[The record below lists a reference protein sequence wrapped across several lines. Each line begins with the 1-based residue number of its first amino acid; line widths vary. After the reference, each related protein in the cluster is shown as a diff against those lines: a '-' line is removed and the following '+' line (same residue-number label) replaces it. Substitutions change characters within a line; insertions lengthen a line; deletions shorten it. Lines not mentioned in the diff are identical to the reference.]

1 MNTKRPFDE
10 VTSCSEAKKPKTKN
24 FEVKNNCPNEELE
37 REMKLL
43 NISFPID
50 VEEIKEKKILHE
62 ASEKGY
68 VHVVKE
74 LLKLKLNVDD
84 KDDDEVTAL
93 HLASENGHA
102 TIVADLL
109 AHGAN
114 PELQNGE
121 VCSEYCEDGHGTNA
135 LHLATYH
142 GHVEVVK
149 ELLKYKPDLSKL
161 NNKHYNALQIACD
174 EEHVEIVKSL
184 LANGADVN
192 GNGFSDRDIELPIFI
207 TVLNGNVAIL
217 KELLKYGADPLKIF
231 RHAEYESARRD

>member
-1 MNTKRPFDE
+1 MNSKRSSDE
-10 VTSCSEAKKPKTKN
+10 VTCSEAKETKTIN
-24 FEVKNNCPNEELE
+24 YEARNNCHDEELE
-37 REMKLL
+37 KEVKLL
-43 NISFPID
+43 NISFPLD
-50 VEEIKEKKILHE
+50 LEEIKEKKILHE
-62 ASEKGY
+62 ASQMGY
-68 VHVVKE
+68 IHVVKE
-74 LLKLKLNVDD
+74 LLKHKLNVDD
-84 KDDDEVTAL
+84 KDDDENTAL

-102 TIVADLL
+102 TIVAKLL

-114 PELQNGE
+114 IELPNGE

-135 LHLATYH
+135 LHIATHY

-161 NNKHYNALQIACD
+161 GSRHYTGLQIACD
-174 EEHVEIVKSL
+174 EEHVEIVKLL

-192 GNGFSDRDIELPIFI
+192 GNGFSDRDIELPMFI

-217 KELLKYGADPLKIF
+217 KEFLKYGADPLKIF